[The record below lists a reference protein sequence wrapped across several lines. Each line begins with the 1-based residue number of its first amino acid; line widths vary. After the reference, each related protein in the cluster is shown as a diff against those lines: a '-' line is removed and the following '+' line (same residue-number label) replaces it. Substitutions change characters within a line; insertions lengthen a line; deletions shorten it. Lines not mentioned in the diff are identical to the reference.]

1 MCGDNEPLHS
11 ENQQDTKGTT
21 PPRHAHFSRKIIP
34 TLVCFQP
41 GSIHHFGGVTAT
53 LLNFLR
59 GMIYGLIALS
69 FLLFL
74 DHCNIIH
81 MESAHVLRSSVL
93 KSLSIIEDDSKGL
106 SSLEAS
112 SGLKFIAV
120 DQYVFWM
127 YELDDAPKKIQI
139 VEEELEQLK
148 KNQMAMEEESVPL
161 AEEFAK
167 LMANPLVKLDHFCD
181 ECSWHRGTSCASR
194 VEYLM
199 NTYRDSKVKAQ
210 VALMENTPSCD
221 RQNGETSVTVIGRR
235 ETGRHLA

>member
-1 MCGDNEPLHS
+1 MGGVNEPLHS
-11 ENQQDTKGTT
+11 ENNQHTKGTT
-21 PPRHAHFSRKIIP
+21 PSRHAQFSRKIISG
-34 TLVCFQP
+34 LARFQL
-41 GSIHHFGGVTAT
+41 GSMHLSGGVTVI

-74 DHCNIIH
+74 DHCDIIR
-81 MESAHVLRSSVL
+81 MESARVLRSSVL
-93 KSLSIIEDDSKGL
+93 KYLSISEDDSKGL
-106 SSLEAS
+106 ASLEAS

-127 YELDDAPKKIQI
+127 YELDDAPKKIKI
-139 VEEELEQLK
+139 AEEELEQLM
-148 KNQMAMEEESVPL
+148 KNQMAIEEESVPL

-167 LMANPLVKLDHFCD
+167 LMANPLVKLDHFCG

-199 NTYRDSKVKAQ
+199 NTHGDSKVKAHA
-210 VALMENTPSCD
+210 ALMKNTPSCN
-221 RQNGETSVTVIGRR
+221 RQNGETSV
-235 ETGRHLA
+235 